1 MIILSI
7 GLNIF
12 EAKKIFKGKIL
23 DWDYDLLP

>member
-1 MIILSI
+1 LSI